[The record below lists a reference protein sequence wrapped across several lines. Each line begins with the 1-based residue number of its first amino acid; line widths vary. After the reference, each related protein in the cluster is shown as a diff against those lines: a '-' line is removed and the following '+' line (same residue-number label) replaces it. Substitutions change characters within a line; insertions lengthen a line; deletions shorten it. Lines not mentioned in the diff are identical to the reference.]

1 MNDIEI
7 ATENIN
13 DEDDIIEDFEDWYY
27 TVWDETDANNIFNKF
42 VYWSL
47 NICHV
52 SFFFLILFCIQKS
65 AESLIQNIFTNI
77 V

>member
-52 SFFFLILFCIQKS
+52 SFFFS
-65 AESLIQNIFTNI
+65 YI
-77 V
+77 VLHSEKCRIVNTKYIY